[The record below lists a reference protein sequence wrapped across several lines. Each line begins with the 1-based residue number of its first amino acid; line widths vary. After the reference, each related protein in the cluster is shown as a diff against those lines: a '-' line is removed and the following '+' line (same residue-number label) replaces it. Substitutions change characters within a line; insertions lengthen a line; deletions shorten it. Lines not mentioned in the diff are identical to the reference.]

1 MHGPWLLVHRWSL
14 FLCAGPC
21 LQYLFD
27 DGDGKEKE
35 KKKKDGKRSYWPSDV
50 KDRFLIICVYIFIY
64 LIIYWRVLRPER
76 RSRHRSLLQVLR
88 RVATSQNSDWAKRQ
102 RLIHFSLFF
111 FFVFFFLPM
120 IFNTKCSKTETLCTC
135 ASRGNSCQSR
145 PRRGFFLCQNAVY
158 ATPIGTSG
166 LHPGEEEEFK
176 KRRKKKPLWS
186 KRRVIAAKCSLI
198 IPRFNQIS
206 NHDKRNALR

>member
-1 MHGPWLLVHRWSL
+1 MVVGPQMIIVPVCRTMPSVLLWWRRR
-14 FLCAGPC
+14 
-21 LQYLFD
+21 
-27 DGDGKEKE
+27 KRKRKE
-35 KKKKDGKRSYWPSDV
+35 KKRQKRSYWPSDV

-64 LIIYWRVLRPER
+64 LIIYWRVLRPEC
-76 RSRHRSLLQVLR
+76 RSRHWSLLQVLR

-102 RLIHFSLFF
+102 RLIHFSFF
-111 FFVFFFLPM
+111 YYFFFFLPM

-145 PRRGFFLCQNAVY
+145 PRRVFFFVKMLFMQRQLE
-158 ATPIGTSG
+158 PLGSI
-166 LHPGEEEEFK
+166 LE
-176 KRRKKKPLWS
+176 RRRSLKKKTLWS

-198 IPRFNQIS
+198 IQRFNQIS